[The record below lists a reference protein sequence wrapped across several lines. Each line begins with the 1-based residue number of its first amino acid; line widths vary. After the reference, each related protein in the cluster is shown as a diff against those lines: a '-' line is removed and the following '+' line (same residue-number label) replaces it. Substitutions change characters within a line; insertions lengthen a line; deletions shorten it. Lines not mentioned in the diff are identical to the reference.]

1 MLNNF
6 PFKFIGVKSNSTDK
20 PNKIKSKFG
29 QYNNYSKH
37 YCITL
42 NQYAQYK
49 QDYLSLNS
57 QSNSKNKNSNRNKI
71 SRPSTAPQKNKN
83 HQKKK
88 NNVGNEHK
96 NNFVGFNGIV
106 NIRTNLI
113 ANNKNNG
120 LNTNKK
126 YKIKDNNKNNGFSTL
141 FNPSN
146 AFTNNILMNTSI
158 GFNNKLMK
166 NMGNNN
172 GHSRTLFGN
181 NNKRITS
188 PRIFINQPGFKTK
201 KQNNGTKIRLSSA
214 ITNNNIPLVNNNST
228 KKKRKL

>member
-1 MLNNF
+1 L
-6 PFKFIGVKSNSTDK
+6 KFIGAKSNSTDK
-20 PNKIKSKFG
+20 NTKIKSKFG

-57 QSNSKNKNSNRNKI
+57 HSNSKNKNNSNSNRNKVN
-71 SRPSTAPQKNKN
+71 RPSTAPQKNKN
-83 HQKKK
+83 NQKKK
-88 NNVGNEHK
+88 NNGGNEHK
-96 NNFVGFNGIV
+96 NNFIGFNGIV

-113 ANNKNNG
+113 TNNKNNG
-120 LNTNKK
+120 FNNNNK
-126 YKIKDNNKNNGFSTL
+126 YKIKDNNNGFSTL

-146 AFTNNILMNTSI
+146 TFTNNIMMNTSI
-158 GFNNKLMK
+158 GFNNRIKTS
-166 NMGNNN
+166 MGNNN

-188 PRIFINQPGFKTK
+188 PRIFINQTGFKAK
-201 KQNNGTKIRLSSA
+201 KQNNGTRIRLSSA
-214 ITNNNIPLVNNNST
+214 ITNNNAPLVNTSQ
-228 KKKRKL
+228 KKRKII